1 MSALSIPV
9 DHRPWPLPSRPWV
22 MSMVWRDLAFLHWPV
37 KADVL
42 RPLVPPGLAVDTL
55 DGSAWLGAVP
65 FAMEAVCPRFTPRI
79 PPVSDFL
86 ELNLRTYVT
95 CEGKPGVFFFSL
107 DAASW
112 LGVRLA
118 RRFFYLP
125 YFDARMRCQ
134 QTSAGIDYDSERT
147 HKGAPHASFQ
157 ASYHPIGEPSQSAPG
172 SAEHWL
178 TERYCLYAASPDGR
192 LFRGDIH
199 HAPWPL
205 QRTEYDI
212 RTNGLGEQIGI
223 PLTGPP
229 VFAHFAES
237 LYVQAWLIAPVGR
250 TR

>member
-1 MSALSIPV
+1 MKLPV
-9 DHRPWPLPSRPWV
+9 DHRPWPLPSRPWA

-37 KADVL
+37 KAEAL
-42 RPLVPPGLAVDTL
+42 RPLVPPGLSIDTL

-79 PPVSDFL
+79 PSISDFP

-112 LGVRLA
+112 LGVRMA
-118 RRFFYLP
+118 RRFFHLP
-125 YFDARMRCQ
+125 YFDARIRCQ
-134 QTSAGIDYDSERT
+134 QTSNGIDYESERT
-147 HKGAPHASFQ
+147 HKRAPHAKFQ
-157 ASYHPIGEPSQSAPG
+157 ASYRAIGAPSQSSPG

-199 HAPWPL
+199 HAPWSL
-205 QRTEYDI
+205 QRAECDI
-212 RTNGLGEQIGI
+212 RTNGLGEQIGV

-229 VFAHFAES
+229 VFAHFAAS
-237 LYVQAWLIAPVGR
+237 LYVKAWLITPVGSLR
-250 TR
+250 